1 MRRGCRIVLAAAIAI
16 TACSEQPKREVWAV
30 VIDIRPH
37 ASPKW
42 KTDELVVEA
51 RTEEG
56 LLGTK
61 EVMRAGL
68 SCRVG
73 DTIRATAQGVS
84 LTLDDHACERLERAL
99 LQTRRH

>member
-1 MRRGCRIVLAAAIAI
+1 MRRGCPIVLAAAIAI
-16 TACSEQPKREVWAV
+16 TACSEQPKREVRAV
-30 VIDIRPH
+30 VVDIRPH

-42 KTDELVVEA
+42 KNDELVVEA
-51 RTEEG
+51 RTEDG

-73 DTIRATAQGVS
+73 DTVRGTAQGVS
-84 LTLDDHACERLERAL
+84 LTLDDHACER
-99 LQTRRH
+99 